1 MHSPTTHPHPPPTR
15 TTSRT
20 SSPGDVLANGQGR
33 CLEVEEFDTFEILEP
48 FLEGE
53 DLAREILG
61 VVGFF
66 DGIWIVNS
74 VFF

>member
-1 MHSPTTHPHPPPTR
+1 M
-15 TTSRT
+15 
-20 SSPGDVLANGQGR
+20 
-33 CLEVEEFDTFEILEP
+33 EVEEFDTFEILEP